1 MKEKLAPESPLEYM
15 MSAVFGI
22 EVTDAQM
29 KEQWEARQ
37 VEAKRIAE
45 WLETDNKRLAKLR
58 EVVGG

>member
-29 KEQWEARQ
+29 KEH
-37 VEAKRIAE
+37 KRHK
-45 WLETDNKRLAKLR
+45 DKQKHQD
-58 EVVGG
+58 